1 MGRLS
6 LAPVS
11 FWSSLFEGKVW
22 QKGHVESYE
31 VLVHVLFELNGALC
45 SEVFMHEYRVKKGKK
60 KKKVLSQEKEG
71 RGT

>member
-1 MGRLS
+1 M
-6 LAPVS
+6 
-11 FWSSLFEGKVW
+11 
-22 QKGHVESYE
+22 
-31 VLVHVLFELNGALC
+31 LVHVLFELNGALC